1 MTEEQYLYAQLAEL
15 RRSYEKAAKPIIDRL
30 VYLKSLEPLPPFV
43 VPASS
48 LPAGIDALATAKVES
63 ANP

>member
-15 RRSYEKAAKPIIDRL
+15 RRSYEKAAKPIVDRL
-30 VYLKSLEPLPPFV
+30 VYLKSIEPPPPWAVAF
-43 VPASS
+43 SE
-48 LPAGIDALATAKVES
+48 ALATAKVES